1 MERSPL
7 IVSGQGKYSKKDYLA
22 ESSLQI
28 QCNPHQNSKLTNSIE
43 LESAISTYRVADP
56 LAPWVLSLVPP
67 LVV

>member
-1 MERSPL
+1 ML
-7 IVSGQGKYSKKDYLA
+7 TDWQDQYSKNGYIA
-22 ESSLQI
+22 NSSLQI